1 MSFTDIFIRRPV
13 LAMVVNLFI
22 FLLGLRAAQELNV
35 RQYPELQN
43 AVITVNTTYVGAD
56 ADLVQGFITTP
67 MEREVASADGID
79 YIVSTS
85 LPSIS
90 SIQAYVRLGAD
101 PNEVLT
107 QIVAKVQV
115 VRRDLPEESEDPV
128 VDLAVGDT
136 TAAMYL
142 SFFSEVLDN
151 NQITDYLVRVV
162 EPKLATIPG
171 VQRARILGDR
181 TFAMRIWLKPDRMT
195 AMNITASDVY
205 AALRANNV
213 LSAVGSTKGSMV
225 VVDLTARTD
234 LRTPEE
240 FRKLAVRTE
249 DGAIVRLSDVAKVD
263 LGSETYQ
270 TSVSFNGESATFMGI
285 EVAPDANS
293 LDVIQAVRK
302 IWDSEIVPQLPQGLR
317 ASIPYDSTEYIQDA
331 IDEVTKTLAEA
342 VLIVVVVIFLFLGS
356 LRSVIIP
363 AVTVPLSMVGA
374 LFLMLLMGFT
384 LSLIHI

>member
-128 VDLAVGDT
+128 VDLAIGDT

-181 TFAMRIWLKPDRMT
+181 TFAMRVWLKPDRMT

-240 FRKLAVRTE
+240 FRNLAVRAE
-249 DGAIVRLSDVAKVD
+249 NGAIVRLSDIANVD
-263 LGSETYQ
+263 LGSESYQ

-293 LDVIQAVRK
+293 LDVIQAVRQV
-302 IWDSEIVPQLPQGLR
+302 WDNEIVPNCHRDWELPSR
-317 ASIPYDSTEYIQDA
+317 MTARNTFRTPS
-331 IDEVTKTLAEA
+331 K
-342 VLIVVVVIFLFLGS
+342 
-356 LRSVIIP
+356 R
-363 AVTVPLSMVGA
+363 
-374 LFLMLLMGFT
+374 
-384 LSLIHI
+384 